1 MDFIYCYFVVIK
13 FTGSHSGNGLHSF
26 VFRPPLIKYKRELIP
41 IAVYIEV
48 TIEDTHTHNLTL
60 HKTMNSRYPAARAL
74 HEVNKACDWSSRLA
88 SIQGVWL
95 HSGKKVT
102 LGIYFFAQI

>member
-41 IAVYIEV
+41 IAIYIEV

-60 HKTMNSRYPAARAL
+60 HNRAQPVQ
-74 HEVNKACDWSSRLA
+74 ECLA
-88 SIQGVWL
+88 MPGFASAQVTIQGKSVNV
-95 HSGKKVT
+95 SRSFFR
-102 LGIYFFAQI
+102 LGSSSL